1 MLWRSVDPVNA
12 WKSLSPRA
20 LWPLGSPR
28 RRPRLTGLRRP
39 VACTLACGWKK
50 MENRVCLVRERLQFK
65 TYDNNLVMMRVA
77 TRRED
82 PEPRP

>member
-1 MLWRSVDPVNA
+1 
-12 WKSLSPRA
+12 
-20 LWPLGSPR
+20 
-28 RRPRLTGLRRP
+28 
-39 VACTLACGWKK
+39 